1 MYFRCCGYH
10 YYEGN
15 FNHFEQVAAG
25 PETGRSSPQNHLK
38 KANSGWPLAHR
49 TVAVGDRRLH
59 PKVNW
64 VWHYL
69 SNNVVCQ
76 VCGKHERNYPNY
88 ICDAHT
94 HGMNLYGHPEFQVV
108 IDYGAQELGRLLIR
122 R

>member
-1 MYFRCCGYH
+1 MRAISTTL
-10 YYEGN
+10 N
-15 FNHFEQVAAG
+15 RWPPDRKLAARHRK
-25 PETGRSSPQNHLK
+25 TVLKRLIQAGRWRTAL
-38 KANSGWPLAHR
+38 WPFTTAP
-49 TVAVGDRRLH
+49 VAVGDRRLH